1 VTVLA
6 QRLFEYVVVPLLAVA
21 TAVGIRAALTPVL
34 EGDAP
39 LLVLLLAVIISSGIG
54 GLVGGLAA
62 TAIATLAGV
71 FLFIPPRY
79 SLLISDTQE
88 VLRVVLFVSEAV
100 IVALL
105 FERVRSSEARARDA
119 TKRLEAFL
127 TTISHELRNPLGALV
142 TAAEVLARS
151 GGSRKAALTL
161 QRQVRHVMRLVE
173 DLSDLSRLERG
184 RLTLHRQR
192 VPIGPILDVASE
204 MAAPEFARRRQ
215 IYEVRADAT
224 DHRLDVDP
232 VRIQQVL
239 TNLLINASRYS
250 PSGSRIQLQAT
261 PWNGGVRI
269 MISDSGRGIDPAEAP
284 RLFKPFAR
292 GVEDGEGF
300 GVGLALARSIVE
312 MHGGS
317 IDVHSEGIGKGAT
330 FTIEL
335 PPTTPD
341 ERQVEQHD

>member
-1 VTVLA
+1 MA
-6 QRLFEYVVVPLLAVA
+6 QRLFEHVAVPLLAVA

-39 LLVLLLAVIISSGIG
+39 LLVLLLAVIISSRIG
-54 GLVGGLAA
+54 GLAGGLMA
-62 TAIATLAGV
+62 TAVATLAGV

-79 SLLISDTQE
+79 SLWISDSQD

-105 FERVRSSEARARDA
+105 FERMRSSKARAREA
-119 TKRLEAFL
+119 TKRLETFL
-127 TTISHELRNPLGALV
+127 TTVSHELRNPLGALV
-142 TAAEVLARS
+142 AAAEVLARS
-151 GGSRKAALTL
+151 GGSRKAALAL
-161 QRQVRHVMRLVE
+161 ERQVRHVVRLVE
-173 DLSDLSRLERG
+173 DLSDLSRLERD
-184 RLTLHRQR
+184 RLRLHRQR
-192 VPIGPILDVASE
+192 VAIGQILDVASE

-224 DHRLDVDP
+224 DHPLDVDP
-232 VRIQQVL
+232 VRIQQAL

-250 PSGSRIQLQAT
+250 PSGGRIQLLAT

-269 MISDSGRGIDPAEAP
+269 MVSDTGRGIDPADAP
-284 RLFKPFAR
+284 RIFNLFTR

-317 IDVHSEGIGKGAT
+317 LGVQSEGIGKGAT
-330 FTIEL
+330 FTIDL
-335 PPTTPD
+335 PPAIP
-341 ERQVEQHD
+341 VEQRS